1 MSEPRRKAFPLNGGT
16 ISCLQWGDSE
26 GSPLLFAHA
35 NGFNAQTYRVL
46 LDPLAKDLRVL
57 ACDLRGHGS
66 STVPAHKG
74 LATEWIVF
82 RDDIVALCE
91 MISDKPLILSGHS
104 LGATASLM
112 AAAWAPARVRALVL
126 VEPVLLPA
134 QLRHTNGGPNNLAEI
149 AAQRRSTFPSFAAAV
164 DYYRGRGFFA
174 RWPVDILKDYLAG
187 GLKEN
192 GDGRLLLACAPEWES
207 EIFRH
212 PPFGVAEVAAQVT
225 CPVTI
230 LRGTVAS
237 TARDDQVAII
247 LSSRPDARVVTIEGA
262 THFLPIEQ
270 PERVRQEIL
279 QTAAAIRN

>member
-1 MSEPRRKAFPLNGGT
+1 MSEPRREALPLSGGA
-16 ISCLQWGDSE
+16 ISCLQWRDSE

-35 NGFNAQTYRVL
+35 NGFNAQTYRAL
-46 LDPLAKDLRVL
+46 LDPLSKDLRVL
-57 ACDLRGHGS
+57 ACDLRGHGF
-66 STVPAHKG
+66 STLPAQKG
-74 LATEWIVF
+74 LATDWTVF
-82 RDDIVALCE
+82 RDDIVALCDL
-91 MISDKPLILSGHS
+91 ISDKPVILSGHS

-112 AAAWAPARVRALVL
+112 AAARAPARIRALVL

-134 QLRHTNGGPNNLAEI
+134 ILRHTNGGPNNLAEI

-192 GDGRLLLACAPEWES
+192 GDGRLRLSCAQEWES

-212 PPFGVAEVAAQVT
+212 PPFGVAEVAEQVN
-225 CPVTI
+225 CPITI
-230 LRGTVAS
+230 LRGTAAS
-237 TARDDQVAII
+237 TARDDQIAII
-247 LSSRPDARVVTIEGA
+247 LGSRPDARVVTIEAA

-270 PERVRQEIL
+270 PESVRREIL
-279 QTAAAIRN
+279 SVAAATN